1 MIYTSVNRLLEG
13 VSRVRRFREK
23 QDLGAADNVTFA
35 GIAFD
40 SRVVRGGELFIAL
53 KGDTDDG
60 HRFVA
65 DALNRGAA
73 LALVEREVPEIDPRS
88 LLFADNS
95 LKAFQDIA
103 SWWRLCCGTPIVA
116 ITGSVGK
123 TTIKEMT
130 ARILLETSIG
140 VYSQKSFNNHV
151 GVPYT
156 LCHLRPEH
164 RWAVVEMGMN
174 HAGEIR
180 TLTNMTRPNS
190 ALIAKI
196 APAHIEN
203 FGTLE
208 GIARAKLEILEGLDS
223 VTGIALLNGSD
234 RVLLEQ
240 YEAGLIKLN
249 STRYFGDLS
258 CINPSF
264 ARVSNVESRG
274 LQGISFNLTVAPL
287 GATRCI
293 QMPVIGVHN
302 AMNAAAAVTAAMSIA
317 PDINFDQIQ
326 KGLEGYTSA
335 VMRLEVHNL
344 ADGSQVIDDS
354 YNANPSSMAALIQ
367 IAHDLKQSGQRVG
380 LVLGDMLE
388 LGDSASQAHQS
399 LGKTVC
405 DLKPTFVIGCGD
417 YGEFI
422 VKDSKSNGIDV
433 FTASSHEEAARAALE
448 RNWDVLLIKASR
460 SVGLD
465 EVVKKILSSK
475 GELNG

>member
-1 MIYTSVNRLLEG
+1 
-13 VSRVRRFREK
+13 
-23 QDLGAADNVTFA
+23 
-35 GIAFD
+35 
-40 SRVVRGGELFIAL
+40 
-53 KGDTDDG
+53 
-60 HRFVA
+60 
-65 DALNRGAA
+65 
-73 LALVEREVPEIDPRS
+73 
-88 LLFADNS
+88 
-95 LKAFQDIA
+95 
-103 SWWRLCCGTPIVA
+103 
-116 ITGSVGK
+116 
-123 TTIKEMT
+123 
-130 ARILLETSIG
+130 
-140 VYSQKSFNNHV
+140 
-151 GVPYT
+151 
-156 LCHLRPEH
+156 
-164 RWAVVEMGMN
+164 
-174 HAGEIR
+174 
-180 TLTNMTRPNS
+180 
-190 ALIAKI
+190 
-196 APAHIEN
+196 
-203 FGTLE
+203 
-208 GIARAKLEILEGLDS
+208 
-223 VTGIALLNGSD
+223 
-234 RVLLEQ
+234 
-240 YEAGLIKLN
+240 
-249 STRYFGDLS
+249 
-258 CINPSF
+258 
-264 ARVSNVESRG
+264 
-274 LQGISFNLTVAPL
+274 
-287 GATRCI
+287 
-293 QMPVIGVHN
+293 
-302 AMNAAAAVTAAMSIA
+302 MNAAAAVTAAMSIA